1 MTEFTEITTHSYKQQ
16 ERHAWYR
23 VNAFLSELGG
33 VESELQMQPNDLVHI
48 GGAAIFYH
56 SYKALGP
63 LAVPNFRGTHDLDI
77 ISFRRGSL
85 QRALEQLA
93 GDPRSM
99 LRDFEIS
106 SSHIP
111 DKRTVHLRF
120 KKNRGSNSLSAL
132 DIDFFE
138 SHRDQVN
145 LNDRR
150 VSKNRIVLDPPEQL
164 ELPTFNPQR
173 DRGLVGVPSLRDTF
187 IIKMDIVDFSK
198 LGLRSKDRIDVLT
211 IFALCKA
218 LGHDYDYLLNAMSQV
233 SSFRSTMAK
242 LKELERLFSDN
253 REETEIMGKTNPLL
267 PSKEQ
272 IGEALRVTRDEI
284 EIMRGDKPSSSSYQI

>member
-85 QRALEQLA
+85 QRALEKLA
-93 GDPRSM
+93 ADPRST
-99 LRDFEIS
+99 LRDFETS

-111 DKRTVHLRF
+111 DKKTVHLRF

-132 DIDFFE
+132 DIDYFE
-138 SHRDQVN
+138 SHRDQVI

-150 VSKNRIVLDPPEQL
+150 VSKDRIVLDPPEQL
-164 ELPTFNPQR
+164 ELPTLSPQI
-173 DRGLVGVPSLRDTF
+173 DKGLISVPSLRDSF

-198 LGLRSKDRIDVLT
+198 RGLRSKDRIDVLT
-211 IFALCKA
+211 IFALCKS
-218 LGHDYDYLLNAMSQV
+218 LGHDCNYLLDAMSKV
-233 SSFRSTMAK
+233 SSLDNTIAK
-242 LKELERLFSDN
+242 LEELEDLFSDP
-253 REETEIMGKTNPLL
+253 RQEIEIMGKTNPLL
-267 PSKEQ
+267 PSIGQITESLQAVKEYR
-272 IGEALRVTRDEI
+272 EALRGSET
-284 EIMRGDKPSSSSYQI
+284 PSPTH

>member
-1 MTEFTEITTHSYKQQ
+1 MTEFAEITQYPFRQQ

-23 VNAFLSELGG
+23 VNSFLSELGR

-85 QRALEQLA
+85 QRALEKLA
-93 GDPRSM
+93 ADPRST
-99 LRDFEIS
+99 LRDFETS
-106 SSHIP
+106 SSHLP
-111 DKRTVHLRF
+111 DKKTVHLRF

-132 DIDFFE
+132 DIDYFE
-138 SHRDQVN
+138 SHRDQVI

-150 VSKNRIVLDPPEQL
+150 VSKDRIVLDPPEQL
-164 ELPTFNPQR
+164 ELPTLSPQI
-173 DRGLVGVPSLRDTF
+173 DKGLISVPSLRDSF

-198 LGLRSKDRIDVLT
+198 RGLRSKDRIDVLT
-211 IFALCKA
+211 IFALCKS
-218 LGHDYDYLLNAMSQV
+218 LGHDCNYLLDAMSKV
-233 SSFRSTMAK
+233 SSLDNTIAK
-242 LKELERLFSDN
+242 LEELEGLFSDP
-253 REETEIMGKTNPLL
+253 RQEIEIMGKTNPLL
-267 PSKEQ
+267 PSIGQITESLQAVKEYR
-272 IGEALRVTRDEI
+272 EALRGSET
-284 EIMRGDKPSSSSYQI
+284 PSPTH